1 MNSVGV
7 LIKKTMKPLSEYPR
21 PQFKRDSYICLNGTW
36 EYAIRKEETIPESFD
51 GEILVPYSPEVEK
64 SGVNKEVMPDDYLFY
79 RLNYKIPKEFIKD
92 KVILHFGA
100 VDQIAEVFINGQF
113 AIKHIGGFLPFSVDI
128 KPFLKDNKVEI
139 ILRVVDTTNASYH
152 SSGKQ
157 SLNPGGIWYKPQS
170 GIYMPVWMESV
181 SNGYIE
187 SLKITPDIDKKLV
200 KISFKSA
207 NKSAKLHLNGKIYDV
222 EADKENVIEIDD
234 MKLWSP
240 ENPYLYNFKI
250 TNDVDEVE
258 SYFAMRKVSLVK
270 NDKNQL
276 VIALNNK
283 PYFMKGVLD
292 QGYYQ
297 DGLLT
302 PNSDED
308 YINDIKLIKSLGFNV
323 SRKHIKIESLRWYYH
338 CDRLGLL
345 VWQDFVNG
353 CTKYDFWLNQVPL
366 FVRYKISDH
375 RYNKFFRENEEGR
388 KEAYQEFLDT
398 IDLLYNSPSIVL
410 WTIFNE
416 AWGQFDA
423 KEIYEKLKQ
432 VDPTRLY
439 DHASGWHD
447 QGSSDVKSMHIY
459 KWKVKVPSKR
469 KIKNRAFVCSECG
482 AYILDKRLKEAKKK
496 EGFIYLLFNNKEDF
510 QKEYE
515 RFIKEEIIPAKK
527 NGMSAFIY
535 TQASDVE
542 EEMNGFV
549 SYDRKEIKVDID
561 VIKKANDSID

>member
-1 MNSVGV
+1 MQE
-7 LIKKTMKPLSEYPR
+7 KTIPLSEYPR
-21 PQFKRDSYICLNGTW
+21 PQFKRDSYICLNGYW
-36 EYAIRKEETIPESFD
+36 EYAIRKEEKIPSKFD
-51 GEILVPYSPEVEK
+51 GQILVPFSPEVEK
-64 SGVNKEVMPDDYLFY
+64 SGVNKTVLPDDYLFY
-79 RLNYKIPKEFIKD
+79 RLNVELPKEFIKD

-100 VDQIAEVFINGQF
+100 VDQIAEVFINDQF
-113 AIKHIGGFLPFSVDI
+113 VMKHIGGFLPFEMDI
-128 KPFLKDNKVEI
+128 KPYLDDNKATI
-139 ILRVVDTTNASYH
+139 IVRVQDTTNASYH

-157 SLNPGGIWYKPQS
+157 ALKPEGIWYKPQS
-170 GIYMPVWMESV
+170 GIYMPVWLESV
-181 SNGYIE
+181 NTGYIE
-187 SLKITPDIDKKLV
+187 SIKITPDIDEKVV
-200 KISFKSA
+200 KISFKSS
-207 NKSAKLHLNGKIYDV
+207 NKSAKLNLKNQIY
-222 EADKENVIEIDD
+222 EIETDKENIIPIKNME
-234 MKLWSP
+234 LWSP
-240 ENPYLYNFKI
+240 ENPYLYEFTISNE
-250 TNDVDEVE
+250 VDEVS
-258 SYFAMRKVSLVK
+258 SYFAMRKVSLMQNEK
-270 NDKNQL
+270 GMK

-308 YINDIKLIKSLGFNV
+308 YINDINLIKSLGFNV
-323 SRKHIKIESLRWYYH
+323 SRKHIKIESMRWYYH

-366 FVRYKISDH
+366 FVRYKINDH
-375 RYNKFFRENEEGR
+375 RYKKFFRENEEGR
-388 KEAYQEFLDT
+388 REALNEFKET
-398 IDLLYNSPSIVL
+398 IDLLYNCPCIVY

-423 KEIYEKLKQ
+423 KEIYQELKLI
-432 VDPTRLY
+432 DPTRIY

-459 KWKVKVPSKR
+459 KWKVKVPNKF
-469 KIKNRAFVCSECG
+469 KLKGRAYVCSECG

-510 QKEYE
+510 QKEYI
-515 RFIKEEIIPAKK
+515 RFINEEIIPAKK
-527 NGMSAFIY
+527 RGMSGFIY
-535 TQASDVE
+535 TQLSDVE

-549 SYDRKEIKVDID
+549 TYDRKEIKVDIP
-561 VIKKANDSID
+561 VIKEINESF

>member
-1 MNSVGV
+1 
-7 LIKKTMKPLSEYPR
+7 MKPLSEYPR

-64 SGVNKEVMPDDYLFY
+64 SGVNKVVMPDDYLFY
-79 RLNYKIPKEFIKD
+79 RLRYEIPKEFIKD
-92 KVILHFGA
+92 KIILHFGA

-128 KPFLKDNKVEI
+128 KPFLKDNNVEI

-181 SNGYIE
+181 SNDYIE
-187 SLKITPDIDKKLV
+187 SLKITLDIDKKLV

-222 EADKENVIEIDD
+222 EADKENVIEIND
-234 MKLWSP
+234 MRLWSP
-240 ENPYLYNFKI
+240 EDPYLYNFKI
-250 TNDVDEVE
+250 INDVDEVE
-258 SYFAMRKVSLVK
+258 SYFAMRKVSLIK

-276 VIALNNK
+276 VIALNNQ

-375 RYNKFFRENEEGR
+375 RYKKFFRENEEGR

-416 AWGQFDA
+416 AWGQFNA

>member
-1 MNSVGV
+1 MNNQ
-7 LIKKTMKPLSEYPR
+7 PLSEYPR
-21 PQFKRDSYICLNGTW
+21 PQFKRDSYICLNGYW
-36 EYAIRKEETIPESFD
+36 EYAIRTIESIPDVFD
-51 GEILVPYSPEVEK
+51 GQILVPYSPETEK
-64 SGVNKEVMPDDYLFY
+64 SGVNKIITPKDYLFY
-79 RLNYKIPKEFIKD
+79 RLRYEIPQDFIKD

-100 VDQIAEVFINGQF
+100 VDQISELFINGKF
-113 AIKHIGGFLPFSVDI
+113 VMKHVGGFLPFSCDI
-128 KPFLKDNKVEI
+128 KPYLEDNKLEI
-139 ILRVVDTTNASYH
+139 ILRIQDTTNSSYH

-181 SNGYIE
+181 KLGYIE
-187 SLKITPDIDKKLV
+187 KIKITPDIDKNIVKLQF
-200 KISFKSA
+200 ISNEKT
-207 NKSAKLHLNGKIYDV
+207 AKVELNGEIYDV
-222 EADKENVIEIDD
+222 KANEENIINIMWV
-234 MKLWSP
+234 KLWTP

-250 TNDVDEVE
+250 YNCVDKVE
-258 SYFAMRKVSLVK
+258 SYFAMRKVSLIK
-270 NDKNQL
+270 NKKGQF
-276 VIALNNK
+276 VIALNNEE
-283 PYFMKGVLD
+283 YFMKGVLD

-302 PNSDED
+302 PNTDED
-308 YINDIKLIKSLGFNV
+308 YINDINLIKSLGFNV

-366 FVRYKISDH
+366 FVRYKISDKK
-375 RYNKFFRENEEGR
+375 YKKFFRENEEGR
-388 KEAYQEFLDT
+388 KETYQEFLDT
-398 IDLLYNSPSIVL
+398 IDLLYNSPCIVL

-423 KEIYEKLKQ
+423 KEIYEKLKE
-432 VDPTRLY
+432 VDNTRLY

-469 KIKNRAFVCSECG
+469 KIKNRAYVCSECG

-510 QKEYE
+510 QKEYV
-515 RFIKEEIIPAKK
+515 RFITQEIIPAKRA
-527 NGMSAFIY
+527 GMSAFIY
-535 TQASDVE
+535 TQLSDVE

-549 SYDRKEIKVDID
+549 SYDRKEIKVD
-561 VIKKANDSID
+561 VEKIKEINDRI

>member
-1 MNSVGV
+1 
-7 LIKKTMKPLSEYPR
+7 MKPLSEYPH
-21 PQFKRDSYICLNGTW
+21 PQFKRDSYICLNGIW

-64 SGVNKEVMPDDYLFY
+64 SGVNRVVMPDDYLFY
-79 RLNYKIPKEFIKD
+79 RLHYEIPKEFIKD
-92 KVILHFGA
+92 KVILHFSA
-100 VDQIAEVFINGQF
+100 VDQIAEVFINGKF

-128 KPFLKDNKVEI
+128 KPFLKDSNVEI

-170 GIYMPVWMESV
+170 GIYMPVWMESA

-234 MKLWSP
+234 MRLWSP
-240 ENPYLYNFKI
+240 DNPYLYYFKI

-258 SYFAMRKVSLVK
+258 SYFAMRKVSLIK

-276 VIALNNK
+276 VIALNNQ

-375 RYNKFFRENEEGR
+375 RYKKFFRENEEGR

-423 KEIYEKLKQ
+423 KEIYEKIKQ

>member
-1 MNSVGV
+1 
-7 LIKKTMKPLSEYPR
+7 MKQPLSEYPR
-21 PQFKRDSYICLNGTW
+21 PQFKRDSYICLNGYW
-36 EYAIRKEETIPESFD
+36 EYAIRKEENIPDSFD
-51 GEILVPYSPEVEK
+51 GQILVPYSPEVEK
-64 SGVNKEVMPDDYLFY
+64 SGVNKTVMPDDYLFY
-79 RLNYKIPKEFIKD
+79 RLKTTIPGDFIED

-128 KPFLKDNKVEI
+128 KPFLKDENLEI
-139 ILRVVDTTNASYH
+139 VLRVVDTTNTSYH

-157 SLNPGGIWYKPQS
+157 SLKPGGIWYKAQS

-181 SNGYIE
+181 KNGYIE
-187 SLKITPDIDKKLV
+187 SLKITPNIDENTITV
-200 KISFKSA
+200 RFKSEI
-207 NKSAKLHLNGKIYDV
+207 KEAKLQLNYKVYDV
-222 EADKENVIEIDD
+222 EADKDNVIEIEDP
-234 MKLWSP
+234 KLWSP
-240 ENPYLYNFKI
+240 ESPTLYEFTISNK
-250 TNDVDEVE
+250 VDEVS
-258 SYFAMRKVSLVK
+258 SYFAMRKISLVK
-270 NDKNQL
+270 NKEGKL
-276 VIALNNK
+276 VIALNNQE
-283 PYFMKGVLD
+283 YFMKGVLD

-308 YINDIKLIKSLGFNV
+308 YINDINLIKSLGFNV

-353 CTKYDFWLNQVPL
+353 CTKYNFWLNQVPL
-366 FVRYKISDH
+366 FVRYKISDKRH
-375 RYNKFFRENEEGR
+375 KAFFRENEEGR

-398 IDLLYNSPSIVL
+398 IDLLYNSPCIVL

-416 AWGQFDA
+416 AWGQFDS
-423 KEIYEKLKQ
+423 KEIYEKLK
-432 VDPTRLY
+432 VIDPTRLY

-447 QGSSDVKSMHIY
+447 QGSGDFKSMHIY

-469 KIKNRAFVCSECG
+469 KIGERAFICSECG

-527 NGMSAFIY
+527 DGMSAFIY
-535 TQASDVE
+535 TQISDVE
-542 EEMNGFV
+542 EEMNGFI

-561 VIKKANDSID
+561 KIKEINETI

>member
-1 MNSVGV
+1 MSQQ
-7 LIKKTMKPLSEYPR
+7 PLSEYPR
-21 PQFKRDSYICLNGTW
+21 PQFKRDSYICLNGLW
-36 EYAIRKEETIPESFD
+36 EYAIRGIESIPDVYD
-51 GEILVPYSPEVEK
+51 GQILVPYSPEVEK
-64 SGVNKEVMPDDYLFY
+64 SGVNKVVNPEDYLFY
-79 RLNYKIPKEFIKD
+79 RLKYEIPKDFIKD

-100 VDQIAEVFINGQF
+100 VDQIAEVFINGKF
-113 AIKHIGGFLPFSVDI
+113 AMKHVGGFLPFSLDI
-128 KPFLKDNKVEI
+128 KPFLTNNNVEI
-139 ILRVVDTTNASYH
+139 ILRVVDTTNSSYH

-157 SLNPGGIWYKPQS
+157 ALVPGGIWYKQQS

-181 SNGYIE
+181 KEGFIE
-187 SLKITPDIDKKLV
+187 KLKITPDIDNSLV
-200 KISFKSA
+200 NIQFTSSIKTAKI
-207 NKSAKLHLNGKIYDV
+207 LLNNQEIAV
-222 EADKENVIEIDD
+222 EADKDNIIKIDNPI
-234 MKLWSP
+234 LWSP
-240 ENPYLYNFKI
+240 ENPHLYEFVISNE
-250 TNDVDEVE
+250 VDKVE
-258 SYFAMRKVSLVK
+258 SYFAMRKVSLIK
-270 NDKNQL
+270 NEKGKL

-283 PYFMKGVLD
+283 EYFMKGVLD

-308 YINDIKLIKSLGFNV
+308 YINDIMLVKNLGFNV

-366 FVRYKISDH
+366 FVRYKINDH
-375 RYNKFFRENEEGR
+375 KYKQFFRENEEGR

-398 IDLLYNSPSIVL
+398 IDLLYNSPCIVL

-423 KEIYEKLKQ
+423 KEIYEKLKAI
-432 VDPTRLY
+432 DPTRLY

-515 RFIKEEIIPAKK
+515 RFIKEEIVPAKN

-535 TQASDVE
+535 TQLSDVE

-549 SYDRKEIKVDID
+549 SYDRKEIKVDILK
-561 VIKKANDSID
+561 IKELNDLI

>member
-1 MNSVGV
+1 MN
-7 LIKKTMKPLSEYPR
+7 KPLSEYPR
-21 PQFKRDSYICLNGTW
+21 PQLKRDSYICLNGYW
-36 EYAIRKEETIPESFD
+36 EYAIRTIESIPDVFD
-51 GEILVPYSPEVEK
+51 GQILVPYSPEVEK
-64 SGVNKEVMPDDYLFY
+64 SGVNKFVGPSDYLFY
-79 RLNYKIPKEFIKD
+79 RLNYEIPQDFIKD

-100 VDQIAEVFINGQF
+100 IDQIAELFINGKF
-113 AIKHIGGFLPFSVDI
+113 VIKHVGGFLPFSCDI
-128 KPFLKDNKVEI
+128 KPYLEGNKMEI
-139 ILRVVDTTNASYH
+139 ILRVQDTTNSSYH

-157 SLNPGGIWYKPQS
+157 ALNPGGIWYKPQS

-181 SNGYIE
+181 KEGFIE
-187 SLKITPDIDKKLV
+187 KIKITPDIDKKVVNLRF
-200 KISFKSA
+200 ISSEKT
-207 NKSAKLHLNGKIYDV
+207 AKLELNGQILEVKANFDNIVEIPDV
-222 EADKENVIEIDD
+222 
-234 MKLWSP
+234 KLWSP
-240 ENPYLYNFKI
+240 ENPYLYEFKLS
-250 TNDVDEVE
+250 NEVDEIS
-258 SYFAMRKVSLVK
+258 SYFAMRKISLIANENGMK
-270 NDKNQL
+270 I
-276 VIALNNK
+276 IALNNE

-308 YINDIKLIKSLGFNV
+308 YINDINLIKSLGFNV

-366 FVRYKISDH
+366 FVRYKISDKK
-375 RYNKFFRENEEGR
+375 YKKFFREDEEGR

-398 IDLLYNSPSIVL
+398 IDLLYNSPCIVL

-423 KEIYEKLKQ
+423 KEIYEKLKI

-459 KWKVKVPSKR
+459 KWKVKVPSKH

-510 QKEYE
+510 QNEYV
-515 RFIKEEIIPAKK
+515 RFITKEIAPAKRA
-527 NGMSAFIY
+527 GMSAFIY
-535 TQASDVE
+535 TQLSDVE

-549 SYDRKEIKVDID
+549 SYDRKEIKVDIST
-561 VIKKANDSID
+561 IAEINNKI

>member
-1 MNSVGV
+1 MSQNK
-7 LIKKTMKPLSEYPR
+7 IPLSEYPR
-21 PQFKRDSYICLNGTW
+21 PQFKRDSYICLNGYW
-36 EYAIRKEETIPESFD
+36 EYAIRKEEEIPSKFD
-51 GEILVPYSPEVEK
+51 GEILVPFSPEVSK
-64 SGVNKEVMPDDYLFY
+64 SGVNKTVLPDDYLFY
-79 RLNYKIPKEFIKD
+79 RLNYQIPQDFIKD

-100 VDQIAEVFINGQF
+100 VDQIAELFINGEYV
-113 AIKHIGGFLPFSVDI
+113 IKHVGGFLPFNVDI
-128 KPFLKDNKVEI
+128 KPYLKNNELKIV
-139 ILRVVDTTNASYH
+139 LRVQDTTNTSFH

-157 SLNPGGIWYKPQS
+157 SLTPGGIWYKPQS

-181 SNGYIE
+181 NNGYIE
-187 SLKITPDIDKKLV
+187 NLKITPDIDQKKV
-200 KISFKSA
+200 IIRFKSE
-207 NKSAKLHLNGKIYDV
+207 NKAAKLELNNKIYDI
-222 EADKENVIEIDD
+222 EADKDNEIKIDNP
-234 MKLWSP
+234 KLWSP
-240 ENPYLYNFKI
+240 ESPYLYEFKI
-250 TNDVDEVE
+250 TNEVDEIS
-258 SYFAMRKVSLVK
+258 SYFAMRKVSLIK
-270 NDKNQL
+270 NKDNKL
-276 VIALNNK
+276 VIALNNQV
-283 PYFMKGVLD
+283 YFMKGVLD

-297 DGLLT
+297 DGFLT
-302 PNSDED
+302 PNSDEG
-308 YINDIKLIKSLGFNV
+308 YINDINLIKSLGFNV

-353 CTKYDFWLNQVPL
+353 CTKYNFWLNQVPL

-375 RYNKFFRENEEGR
+375 RYKKFFRENEEGR

-398 IDLLYNSPSIVL
+398 IDLLYNSPSVVL

-423 KEIYEKLKQ
+423 KEIYEKLKK

-447 QGSSDVKSMHIY
+447 QGSGDFKSMHIY
-459 KWKVKVPSKR
+459 KWKVKVPAQR
-469 KIKNRAFVCSECG
+469 KFKERAFICSECG

-515 RFIKEEIIPAKK
+515 RFIKEEIIPAKE

-535 TQASDVE
+535 TQISDVE

-549 SYDRKEIKVDID
+549 TYDRKEIKVDVDKIRQ
-561 VIKKANDSID
+561 INDSIK

>member
-1 MNSVGV
+1 
-7 LIKKTMKPLSEYPR
+7 MKQPLSEYPR
-21 PQFKRDSYICLNGTW
+21 PQFKRDSYICLNGYW
-36 EYAIRKEETIPESFD
+36 EYAIRKEENIPESFD
-51 GEILVPYSPEVEK
+51 GQILVPYSPEVEK
-64 SGVNKEVMPDDYLFY
+64 SGVNKTVTPDDYLFY
-79 RLNYKIPKEFIKD
+79 RLKTTIPHSFIKD

-100 VDQIAEVFINGQF
+100 VDQIAEVFINGEF

-128 KPFLKDNKVEI
+128 KPFLKDENLEI
-139 ILRVVDTTNASYH
+139 VLRVKDTTNTSYH

-157 SLNPGGIWYKPQS
+157 SLKPGGIWYKAQS

-181 SNGYIE
+181 KDGFIE
-187 SLKITPDIDKKLV
+187 SLRITPNVDENTVVLQ
-200 KISFKSA
+200 FKSTI
-207 NKSAKLHLNGKIYDV
+207 KSAKVALNNKIYDV
-222 EADKENVIEIDD
+222 ETDKDNVIEISNP
-234 MKLWSP
+234 KLWSP
-240 ENPYLYNFKI
+240 ESPYLYEFKI
-250 TNDVDEVE
+250 FNDVDEVS
-258 SYFAMRKVSLVK
+258 SYFAMRKISLIENK
-270 NDKNQL
+270 EGKL

-283 PYFMKGVLD
+283 EYFMKGVLD

-308 YINDIKLIKSLGFNV
+308 YINDINLIKALGFNV

-353 CTKYDFWLNQVPL
+353 CTKYNFWLNQVPL
-366 FVRYKISDH
+366 FVRYKISDKKH
-375 RYNKFFRENEEGR
+375 KAFFRENEDGR
-388 KEAYQEFLDT
+388 KEAYQEFLAT
-398 IDLLYNSPSIVL
+398 IDLLYNSPCIVL

-416 AWGQFDA
+416 AWGQFDS
-423 KEIYEKLKQ
+423 KDIYEKLKAI
-432 VDPTRLY
+432 DPTRLY

-447 QGSSDVKSMHIY
+447 QGSGDFKSMHIY

-469 KIKNRAFVCSECG
+469 KIGNRAFICSECG

-496 EGFIYLLFNNKEDF
+496 DGFIYLLFNNKDDF

-515 RFIKEEIIPAKK
+515 RFIKEEIIPAKN

-535 TQASDVE
+535 TQISDVE
-542 EEMNGFV
+542 EEMNGFI

-561 VIKKANDSID
+561 KIKEINDAI

>member
-1 MNSVGV
+1 
-7 LIKKTMKPLSEYPR
+7 MKQNKIPLSEYPR
-21 PQFKRDSYICLNGTW
+21 PQFKRDSYICLNGYW
-36 EYAIRKEETIPESFD
+36 EYAIRKGEEIPQEFD
-51 GEILVPYSPEVEK
+51 GQILVPFSPEVSK
-64 SGVNKEVMPDDYLFY
+64 SGVNKTVLPDDYLFY
-79 RLNYKIPKEFIKD
+79 RLSVELPAGFVKD

-100 VDQIAEVFINGQF
+100 VDQIAEVFVNDTF
-113 AIKHIGGFLPFSVDI
+113 VMKHIGGFLPFEMDI
-128 KPFLKDNKVEI
+128 KPYLKDNKATI

-157 SLNPGGIWYKPQS
+157 HLKPEGIWYKPQS
-170 GIYMPVWMESV
+170 GIYMPVWLESV
-181 SNGYIE
+181 NTGYIE
-187 SLKITPDIDKKLV
+187 SMKITPDIDQKV
-200 KISFKSA
+200 VHISFKSI
-207 NKSAKLHLNGKIYDV
+207 NKHAHIHLNKKIYDV
-222 EADKENVIEIDD
+222 EADKDNIIPIDD

-240 ENPYLYNFKI
+240 ENPYLYEFKI
-250 TNDVDEVE
+250 SNDTDEVS
-258 SYFAMRKVSLVK
+258 SYFAMRKISLIK
-270 NDKNQL
+270 NEKGMKI
-276 VIALNNK
+276 IALNNE

-308 YINDIKLIKSLGFNV
+308 YINDINLIKSLGFNV
-323 SRKHIKIESLRWYYH
+323 SRKHIKIESMRWYYH

-366 FVRYKISDH
+366 FVRYKINDH
-375 RYNKFFRENEEGR
+375 RYKTFFRENEEGR

-398 IDLLYNSPSIVL
+398 IDLLYNCPCIVY

-423 KEIYEKLKQ
+423 KEMYEKLKPI
-432 VDPTRLY
+432 DPTRIF

-459 KWKVKVPSKR
+459 KWKVKVPAKH
-469 KIKNRAFVCSECG
+469 KLKGRAFVCSECG

-510 QKEYE
+510 QREYA
-515 RFIKEEIIPAKK
+515 RFINEEIIPAKK
-527 NGMSAFIY
+527 HGMSGFIY
-535 TQASDVE
+535 TQISDVE
-542 EEMNGFV
+542 EEMNGFIT
-549 SYDRKEIKVDID
+549 YDRKEVKVDIP
-561 VIKKANDSID
+561 VIKEINDKL

>member
-1 MNSVGV
+1 
-7 LIKKTMKPLSEYPR
+7 MKQPLSEYPR
-21 PQFKRDSYICLNGTW
+21 PQFVRDSYICLNGYW
-36 EYAIRKEETIPESFD
+36 EYAIRKEESIPESFD
-51 GEILVPYSPEVEK
+51 GQILVPYSPEVEE
-64 SGVNKEVMPDDYLFY
+64 SGVNKQVMPDDYLFY
-79 RLNYKIPKEFIKD
+79 RLKTTIPSDFIKD

-113 AIKHIGGFLPFSVDI
+113 AIKHIGGFLPFSLDI
-128 KPFLKDNKVEI
+128 KPFLKDENLEI
-139 ILRVVDTTNASYH
+139 VLRVVDTTNTSYH

-157 SLNPGGIWYKPQS
+157 SLKPEGIWYKAQS

-181 SNGYIE
+181 KNGYIE
-187 SLKITPDIDKKLV
+187 SLKITPNIDENTITV
-200 KISFKSA
+200 RFKSEI
-207 NKSAKLHLNGKIYDV
+207 KEAKLKLNYKVYDV
-222 EADKENVIEIDD
+222 EADKDNVIEIENP
-234 MKLWSP
+234 KLWSP
-240 ENPYLYNFKI
+240 ESPTLYEFTLSNK
-250 TNDVDEVE
+250 VDEVS
-258 SYFAMRKVSLVK
+258 SYFAMRKISLVK
-270 NDKNQL
+270 NKEGKL
-276 VIALNNK
+276 VIALNNQE
-283 PYFMKGVLD
+283 YFIKGVLD

-308 YINDIKLIKSLGFNV
+308 YINDINLIKSLGFNV

-353 CTKYDFWLNQVPL
+353 CTKYNFWLNQVPL
-366 FVRYKISDH
+366 FVRYKISDKKH
-375 RYNKFFRENEEGR
+375 KAFFRENEEGR

-398 IDLLYNSPSIVL
+398 IDLLYNSPCIVL

-423 KEIYEKLKQ
+423 KEIYEKLKLI
-432 VDPTRLY
+432 DSTRLY

-447 QGSSDVKSMHIY
+447 QGSGDFKSMHIY

-469 KIKNRAFVCSECG
+469 KIGERAFICSECG
-482 AYILDKRLKEAKKK
+482 AYILDRRLKEAKKK

-515 RFIKEEIIPAKK
+515 RFIKEEIIPAKN

-535 TQASDVE
+535 TQISDVE
-542 EEMNGFV
+542 EEMNGFI

-561 VIKKANDSID
+561 KIKAINDLI

>member
-1 MNSVGV
+1 
-7 LIKKTMKPLSEYPR
+7 MKPLSEYPR
-21 PQFKRDSYICLNGTW
+21 PQFKRDSYICLNGIW
-36 EYAIRKEETIPESFD
+36 EYAIRKEETIPDSFD

-64 SGVNKEVMPDDYLFY
+64 SGVNKVVMPDDYLFY
-79 RLNYKIPKEFIKD
+79 RLNYVIPKEFIKD

-100 VDQIAEVFINGQF
+100 VDQIAEVFINGKF
-113 AIKHIGGFLPFSVDI
+113 AIKHIGGFLPFNVDI
-128 KPFLKDNKVEI
+128 KPFLKDNNVEI

-222 EADKENVIEIDD
+222 EVDKENVIEIDD
-234 MKLWSP
+234 MRLWSP

-250 TNDVDEVE
+250 VNDVDEVE

-276 VIALNNK
+276 VIALNNR

-297 DGLLT
+297 DSLLT

-375 RYNKFFRENEEGR
+375 RYKKFFRENEEGR

-398 IDLLYNSPSIVL
+398 IDLLYNSPCIVL

-416 AWGQFDA
+416 AWGQFDT
-423 KEIYEKLKQ
+423 KEIYKKLKQ

>member
-1 MNSVGV
+1 MNNQ
-7 LIKKTMKPLSEYPR
+7 PLSEYPR
-21 PQFKRDSYICLNGTW
+21 PQFKRDSYICLNGYW
-36 EYAIRKEETIPESFD
+36 EYAIRTIESIPDVFD
-51 GEILVPYSPEVEK
+51 GQILVPYSPETEK
-64 SGVNKEVMPDDYLFY
+64 SGVNKTVTPKDYLFY
-79 RLNYKIPKEFIKD
+79 RLRYEIPQDFIKD

-100 VDQIAEVFINGQF
+100 VDQIAELFINGKF
-113 AIKHIGGFLPFSVDI
+113 VMKHVGGFLPFSCDI
-128 KPFLKDNKVEI
+128 KPFLEDNKLEI
-139 ILRVVDTTNASYH
+139 ILRIHDTTNSSYH

-181 SNGYIE
+181 KLGYIE
-187 SLKITPDIDKKLV
+187 KIKITPDIDKNIVKLQF
-200 KISFKSA
+200 ISDEKT
-207 NKSAKLHLNGKIYDV
+207 AKVELNGEIYDV
-222 EADKENVIEIDD
+222 KANEENIINIMWV
-234 MKLWSP
+234 KLWTP

-250 TNDVDEVE
+250 YNSVDKVE
-258 SYFAMRKVSLVK
+258 SYFAMRKVSLIK
-270 NDKNQL
+270 NKKGQF
-276 VIALNNK
+276 VIALNNEE
-283 PYFMKGVLD
+283 YFMKGVLD

-308 YINDIKLIKSLGFNV
+308 YINDINLIKSLGFNV

-366 FVRYKISDH
+366 FVRYKISDKK
-375 RYNKFFRENEEGR
+375 YKKFFRENEEGR
-388 KEAYQEFLDT
+388 KETYQEFLDT
-398 IDLLYNSPSIVL
+398 IDLLYNSPCIVL

-423 KEIYEKLKQ
+423 KEIYEKLKE
-432 VDPTRLY
+432 VDNTRLY

-469 KIKNRAFVCSECG
+469 KIKNRAYVCSECG
-482 AYILDKRLKEAKKK
+482 AYILDKRLKKAKKK

-510 QKEYE
+510 QKEYV
-515 RFIKEEIIPAKK
+515 RFITQEIIPAKRA
-527 NGMSAFIY
+527 GMSAFIY
-535 TQASDVE
+535 TQLSDVE

-549 SYDRKEIKVDID
+549 TYDRKEIKVDVD
-561 VIKKANDSID
+561 KIKEINDKI

>member
-1 MNSVGV
+1 MQS
-7 LIKKTMKPLSEYPR
+7 KPLSEYPR
-21 PQFKRDSYICLNGTW
+21 PQLKRDSYICLNGLW
-36 EYAIRKEETIPESFD
+36 EYAIQKEETIPDSFD
-51 GEILVPYSPEVEK
+51 GQILVPYSPEVEK
-64 SGVNKEVMPDDYLFY
+64 SGVNKTVMPDDYLFY
-79 RLNYKIPKEFIKD
+79 RLNYQIPQDFIKD

-100 VDQIAEVFINGQF
+100 VDQIAELFINGQYV
-113 AIKHIGGFLPFSVDI
+113 IKHVGGFLPFNVDI
-128 KPFLKDNKVEI
+128 KPYLKNNELKIV
-139 ILRVVDTTNASYH
+139 LRVQDTTNTSFH

-157 SLNPGGIWYKPQS
+157 SLTPGGIWYKPQS

-181 SNGYIE
+181 NNGYIE
-187 SLKITPDIDKKLV
+187 NLKITPDIDQKKV
-200 KISFKSA
+200 IIRFKSE
-207 NKSAKLHLNGKIYDV
+207 NKTAKLELNNKIYDI
-222 EADKENVIEIDD
+222 EADKDNEIKIDNP
-234 MKLWSP
+234 KLWSP
-240 ENPYLYNFKI
+240 ESPYLYEFKI
-250 TNDVDEVE
+250 TNEVDEIS
-258 SYFAMRKVSLVK
+258 SYFAMRKVSLIK
-270 NDKNQL
+270 NKDNKL
-276 VIALNNK
+276 VIALNNQE
-283 PYFMKGVLD
+283 YFMKGVLD

-297 DGLLT
+297 DGFLT

-308 YINDIKLIKSLGFNV
+308 YINDINLIKSLGFNV

-353 CTKYDFWLNQVPL
+353 CTKYNFWLNQVPL

-375 RYNKFFRENEEGR
+375 RYKKFFRENEEGR

-398 IDLLYNSPSIVL
+398 IDLLYNSPSVVL

-423 KEIYEKLKQ
+423 KEIYEKLKK
-432 VDPTRLY
+432 VDSTRLY

-447 QGSSDVKSMHIY
+447 QGSGDFKSMHIY
-459 KWKVKVPSKR
+459 KWKVKVPAQR
-469 KIKNRAFVCSECG
+469 KFKERAFICSECG

-515 RFIKEEIIPAKK
+515 RFIKEEIIPAKE

-535 TQASDVE
+535 TQISDVE

-549 SYDRKEIKVDID
+549 TYDRKEIKVDVDKIRQIND
-561 VIKKANDSID
+561 LIK

>member
-1 MNSVGV
+1 
-7 LIKKTMKPLSEYPR
+7 MKQNKIPLSEYPR
-21 PQFKRDSYICLNGTW
+21 PQFKRDSYICLNGYW
-36 EYAIRKEETIPESFD
+36 EYAIRKEEEIPQEFD
-51 GEILVPYSPEVEK
+51 GQILVPFSPEVSK
-64 SGVNKEVMPDDYLFY
+64 SGVNKTVLPDDYLFY
-79 RLNYKIPKEFIKD
+79 RLNVELPAEFVKD

-100 VDQIAEVFINGQF
+100 VDQIAEVFVNDTF
-113 AIKHIGGFLPFSVDI
+113 VMKHIGGFLPFEMDI
-128 KPFLKDNKVEI
+128 KPYLKDNKATI

-157 SLNPGGIWYKPQS
+157 HLKPEGIWYKPQS
-170 GIYMPVWMESV
+170 GIYMPVWLESV
-181 SNGYIE
+181 NTGYIE
-187 SLKITPDIDKKLV
+187 SMKITPDIDQKV
-200 KISFKSA
+200 VHISFKSL
-207 NKSAKLHLNGKIYDV
+207 NKHALIHLNKKIYDV
-222 EADKENVIEIDD
+222 EADKDNIISIDD

-240 ENPYLYNFKI
+240 ENPYLYEFKI
-250 TNDVDEVE
+250 SNDTDEVS
-258 SYFAMRKVSLVK
+258 SYFAMRKISLIK
-270 NDKNQL
+270 NEKGMK
-276 VIALNNK
+276 VIALNNE

-308 YINDIKLIKSLGFNV
+308 YINDINLIKSLGFNV
-323 SRKHIKIESLRWYYH
+323 SRKHIKIESMRWYYH

-366 FVRYKISDH
+366 FVRYKINDH
-375 RYNKFFRENEEGR
+375 RYKKFFRENEEGR
-388 KEAYQEFLDT
+388 KEAYQEFLDS
-398 IDLLYNSPSIVL
+398 IDLLYNCPCIVY

-423 KEIYEKLKQ
+423 KEMYEKLKPI
-432 VDPTRLY
+432 DPTRIF

-459 KWKVKVPSKR
+459 KWKVKVPV
-469 KIKNRAFVCSECG
+469 KNKLKGRAFVCSECG

-510 QKEYE
+510 QREYA
-515 RFIKEEIIPAKK
+515 RFINEEIIPAKK
-527 NGMSAFIY
+527 HGMSGFIY
-535 TQASDVE
+535 TQISDVE
-542 EEMNGFV
+542 EEMNGFIT
-549 SYDRKEIKVDID
+549 YDRKEVKVDIP
-561 VIKKANDSID
+561 VIKEINDKL

>member
-1 MNSVGV
+1 MNQ
-7 LIKKTMKPLSEYPR
+7 IPLSEYPR
-21 PQFKRDSYICLNGTW
+21 PQLKRDSYICLNGLW
-36 EYAIRKEETIPESFD
+36 EYAIRKEETIPDTFD
-51 GEILVPYSPEVEK
+51 GQILVPYSPEVEK
-64 SGVNKEVMPDDYLFY
+64 SGVNKVVMPDDYLFY
-79 RLNYKIPKEFIKD
+79 KLNYEFPKGFIKD

-100 VDQIAEVFINGQF
+100 VDQIAEVFVNGNF
-113 AIKHIGGFLPFSVDI
+113 VVKHVGGFLPFSVDI
-128 KPFLKDNKVEI
+128 KPFIKDDKMELV
-139 ILRVVDTTNASYH
+139 LRVVDTTNSSIH

-181 SNGYIE
+181 SDGFIE
-187 SLKITPDIDKKLV
+187 KIKITPDIDKKQV
-200 KISFKSA
+200 KISFKSTK
-207 NKSAKLHLNGKIYDV
+207 KSAKLQLNDKTYEIF
-222 EADKENVIEIDD
+222 ADEENIINIDNLE
-234 MKLWSP
+234 LWSP
-240 ENPYLYNFKI
+240 ENPYLYEFKI
-250 TNDVDEVE
+250 VNEVDEVS
-258 SYFAMRKVSLVK
+258 SYFAMRKISLIK
-270 NDKNQL
+270 DENNRL
-276 VIALNNK
+276 LIALNNK

-375 RYNKFFRENEEGR
+375 RYKKFFREDEEGR

-398 IDLLYNSPSIVL
+398 IDLFYNSPCIVL

-432 VDPTRLY
+432 VDGTRLY

-459 KWKVKVPSKR
+459 KWKVKVPAKR

-510 QKEYE
+510 QKEYQ
-515 RFIKEEIIPAKK
+515 RFIEEEIIPAKK

-535 TQASDVE
+535 TQISDVE

-561 VIKKANDSID
+561 VIKKANDSINED

>member
-1 MNSVGV
+1 MNENK
-7 LIKKTMKPLSEYPR
+7 IPLSEYPR
-21 PQFKRDSYICLNGTW
+21 PQFKRDSYICLNGYW
-36 EYAIRKEETIPESFD
+36 EYAIRKEDKIPSKFD
-51 GEILVPYSPEVEK
+51 GQILVPFSPEVEK
-64 SGVNKEVMPDDYLFY
+64 SGVNKTVLPDAYLFY
-79 RLNYKIPKEFIKD
+79 RLNAELPKEFIKD

-100 VDQIAEVFINGQF
+100 IDQIAEVFINDQF
-113 AIKHIGGFLPFSVDI
+113 VMKHIGGFLPFEMDI
-128 KPFLKDNKVEI
+128 KPFLEDNTATI
-139 ILRVVDTTNASYH
+139 IVRVQDTTNSSYH

-157 SLNPGGIWYKPQS
+157 ALKPEGIWYKPQS
-170 GIYMPVWMESV
+170 GIYMPVWLESV
-181 SNGYIE
+181 KTGYIE
-187 SLKITPDIDKKLV
+187 SIKITPDIDEKVV
-200 KISFKSA
+200 KISFKSS
-207 NKSAKLHLNGKIYDV
+207 NKSAKLNSNNQIY
-222 EADKENVIEIDD
+222 EIETDKENIIPIKD

-240 ENPYLYNFKI
+240 ENPYLYEFTISNE
-250 TNDVDEVE
+250 VDEVS
-258 SYFAMRKVSLVK
+258 SYFAMRKVSLMK
-270 NDKNQL
+270 NEKGMK

-308 YINDIKLIKSLGFNV
+308 YINDINLIKSLGFNV
-323 SRKHIKIESLRWYYH
+323 SRKHIKIESMRWYYH

-366 FVRYKISDH
+366 FVRYKINDH
-375 RYNKFFRENEEGR
+375 KYKKFFRENEEGR
-388 KEAYQEFLDT
+388 REALNEFKET
-398 IDLLYNSPSIVL
+398 IDLLYNCPCIVY

-423 KEIYEKLKQ
+423 KEIYQELKLI
-432 VDPTRLY
+432 DPTRIY

-459 KWKVKVPSKR
+459 KWKVKVP
-469 KIKNRAFVCSECG
+469 NRFKLKGRAYVCSECG

-510 QKEYE
+510 QKEYI
-515 RFIKEEIIPAKK
+515 RFINEEIKSCK
-527 NGMSAFIY
+527 NKGMSGFIY
-535 TQASDVE
+535 TQLSDVE

-549 SYDRKEIKVDID
+549 TYDRKEIKVDIP
-561 VIKKANDSID
+561 VIKKINESF

>member
-1 MNSVGV
+1 
-7 LIKKTMKPLSEYPR
+7 MKQTPLSEYPR
-21 PQFKRDSYICLNGTW
+21 PQFKRDSYICLNGLW
-36 EYAIRKEETIPESFD
+36 EYAIRGIESIPDVYD
-51 GEILVPYSPEVEK
+51 GQILVPYSPEVEK
-64 SGVNKEVMPDDYLFY
+64 SGVNKVVNPNDYLFY
-79 RLNYKIPKEFIKD
+79 RLKYEIPKDFIRD

-100 VDQIAEVFINGQF
+100 VDQIAEVFVNGKF
-113 AIKHIGGFLPFSVDI
+113 AIKHVGGFLPFSLDI
-128 KPFLKDNKVEI
+128 KPFLTDNNVEI
-139 ILRVVDTTNASYH
+139 VLRVQDTTNSSYH

-157 SLNPGGIWYKPQS
+157 SLKPEGIWYKQQS

-181 SNGYIE
+181 KDGYIE
-187 SLKITPDIDKKLV
+187 KLKITPDIDNSTVNIQFTSSLKTAIVL
-200 KISFKSA
+200 
-207 NKSAKLHLNGKIYDV
+207 LNGQEITV
-222 EADKENVIEIDD
+222 ETDKDNVIKIDNPI
-234 MKLWSP
+234 LWSP
-240 ENPYLYNFKI
+240 ENPHLYEFVISNE
-250 TNDVDEVE
+250 VDKVE
-258 SYFAMRKVSLVK
+258 SYFAMRKVSLIK
-270 NDKNQL
+270 NEKGKL

-283 PYFMKGVLD
+283 EYFMKGVLD

-308 YINDIKLIKSLGFNV
+308 YINDIMLVKNLGFNV

-366 FVRYKISDH
+366 FVRYKINDH
-375 RYNKFFRENEEGR
+375 KYKKFFRENEEGR

-398 IDLLYNSPSIVL
+398 IDLLYNSPCIVL

-423 KEIYEKLKQ
+423 KEIYEKLKI

-515 RFIKEEIIPAKK
+515 RFIKEEIAPAKK

-535 TQASDVE
+535 TQLSDVE

-549 SYDRKEIKVDID
+549 SYDRKEIKVDIPK
-561 VIKKANDSID
+561 IKELNDLI

>member
-1 MNSVGV
+1 MSQ
-7 LIKKTMKPLSEYPR
+7 PLNEYPR
-21 PQFKRDSYICLNGTW
+21 PQLKRDSYLCLNGLW
-36 EYAIRKEETIPESFD
+36 EYAIRKEETIPDSFD
-51 GEILVPYSPEVEK
+51 GPILVPYSPEVEK
-64 SGVNKEVMPDDYLFY
+64 SGVNKVVYQDDYLFY
-79 RLNYKIPKEFIKD
+79 RLDFKLPKGFIKD
-92 KVILHFGA
+92 KTLLHFGA

-113 AIKHIGGFLPFSVDI
+113 AIKHIGGFLPFSIDI
-128 KPFLKDNKVEI
+128 KPFIKDNNVEI
-139 ILRVVDTTNASYH
+139 ILRVRDTTNSSYH

-157 SLNPGGIWYKPQS
+157 SLKPGGIWYQPQS
-170 GIYMPVWMESV
+170 GIYMPVWIESV
-181 SNGYIE
+181 SDGYIE
-187 SLKITPDIDKKLV
+187 KLKITPNIDEKTVSIWFNSSLKQ
-200 KISFKSA
+200 A
-207 NKSAKLHLNGKIYDV
+207 NLELEAKIYQV
-222 EADKENVIEIDD
+222 ESNKDNVIPIDEP
-234 MKLWSP
+234 KLWSP
-240 ENPYLYNFKI
+240 DNPYLYEFKI
-250 TNDVDEVE
+250 SNDVDVIS
-258 SYFAMRKVSLVK
+258 SYFAMRKISLVK
-270 NDKNQL
+270 NKKGQL

-283 PYFMKGVLD
+283 EYFMKGVLD

-308 YINDIKLIKSLGFNV
+308 YINDIMLVKNLGFNV

-375 RYNKFFRENEEGR
+375 RYKKFFRENEEGR

-398 IDLLYNSPSIVL
+398 IDLLYNSPCIVL

-432 VDPTRLY
+432 IDPTRLY

-459 KWKVKVPSKR
+459 KWKVKVPNKH

-510 QKEYE
+510 QKEYI
-515 RFIKEEIIPAKK
+515 RFINEEIKPAKA

-535 TQASDVE
+535 TQLSDVE

-549 SYDRKEIKVDID
+549 SHDRKEIKVDVD
-561 VIKKANDSID
+561 AIKKVNDSI

>member
-1 MNSVGV
+1 MN
-7 LIKKTMKPLSEYPR
+7 KQTNQPLSEYPR
-21 PQFKRDSYICLNGTW
+21 PQFVRDSYICLNGYW
-36 EYAIRKEETIPESFD
+36 EYAIRKEKDIPESFD

-64 SGVNKEVMPDDYLFY
+64 SGVNKKVMPDDYLFY
-79 RLNYKIPKEFIKD
+79 RLKYEIPNNFIKD

-113 AIKHIGGFLPFSVDI
+113 AIKHIGGFLPFSLDI
-128 KPFLKDNKVEI
+128 KPYLKDNNVEI
-139 ILRVVDTTNASYH
+139 ILRVRDTTNSSYH

-157 SLNPGGIWYKPQS
+157 SLKPEGIWYKQQS

-181 SNGYIE
+181 KEGYIE
-187 SLKITPDIDKKLV
+187 KIKITPDIDNNRLR
-200 KISFKSA
+200 ISFVSTIPEA
-207 NKSAKLHLNGKIYDV
+207 RMFLNDRIYVLKTNEVNIIDLDDV
-222 EADKENVIEIDD
+222 
-234 MKLWSP
+234 KLWSP
-240 ENPYLYNFKI
+240 EDPYLYQFKI
-250 TNDVDEVE
+250 YNDVDLVK
-258 SYFAMRKVSLVK
+258 SYFAMRKISLLRDEK
-270 NDKNQL
+270 KRFI
-276 VIALNNK
+276 IALNNK

-308 YINDIKLIKSLGFNV
+308 YINDINLIKSLGFNT

-353 CTKYDFWLNQVPL
+353 ATKYDFWLNQVPL
-366 FVRYKISDH
+366 FVRYKINDH
-375 RYNKFFRENEEGR
+375 RYKKFFRENEEGR
-388 KEAYQEFLDT
+388 KEAYQEFVDT
-398 IDLLYNSPSIVL
+398 IDLLYNSPCIVL

-423 KEIYEKLKQ
+423 KEIYNRLSEI
-432 VDPTRLY
+432 DMTRLF

-447 QGSSDVKSMHIY
+447 QGSGNVKSMHIY
-459 KWKVKVPSKR
+459 KWKVKVPSQR
-469 KIKNRAFVCSECG
+469 KIKKRAYVCSECG

-510 QKEYE
+510 QKEYI
-515 RFIKEEIIPAKK
+515 RFINEEIIPAKK

-535 TQASDVE
+535 TQLSDVE

-549 SYDRKEIKVDID
+549 TYDRKEIKVDVDI
-561 VIKKANDSID
+561 IKKINDSI

>member
-1 MNSVGV
+1 
-7 LIKKTMKPLSEYPR
+7 MKQPLNEYPR
-21 PQFKRDSYICLNGTW
+21 PQLKRDSYICLNGLW
-36 EYAIRKEETIPESFD
+36 EYAIRGIESIPEVYD
-51 GEILVPYSPEVEK
+51 GQILVPYSPEVEK
-64 SGVNKEVMPDDYLFY
+64 SGVNKIVNPSDYLFY
-79 RLNYKIPKEFIKD
+79 RLKYEIPEDFIKD

-100 VDQIAEVFINGQF
+100 VDQIAEVFINGKF
-113 AIKHIGGFLPFSVDI
+113 AIKHVGGFLPFSIDI
-128 KPFLKDNKVEI
+128 KPFLIDNNVEI
-139 ILRVVDTTNASYH
+139 VLRVQDTTNSSYH

-157 SLNPGGIWYKPQS
+157 SLKPEGIWYKQQS

-181 SNGYIE
+181 KEGYIE
-187 SLKITPDIDKKLV
+187 KLKITPDIDNNSV
-200 KISFKSA
+200 NIRFTSSI
-207 NKSAKLHLNGKIYDV
+207 KSAKLIFNNQEIHV
-222 EADKENVIEIDD
+222 EADKDNIIKIDNPI
-234 MKLWSP
+234 LWSP
-240 ENPYLYNFKI
+240 ENPHLYGFIISNE
-250 TNDVDEVE
+250 VDKVD
-258 SYFAMRKVSLVK
+258 SYFAMRKVSLIK
-270 NDKNQL
+270 NEKGKL

-283 PYFMKGVLD
+283 EYFMKGVLD

-308 YINDIKLIKSLGFNV
+308 YINDIMLVKNLGFNV

-338 CDRLGLL
+338 CDKLGLL

-366 FVRYKISDH
+366 FVRYKINDH
-375 RYNKFFRENEEGR
+375 KYKKFFRENEEGR
-388 KEAYQEFLDT
+388 KEAYQEFLET
-398 IDLLYNSPSIVL
+398 IDLLYNSPCIVL

-423 KEIYEKLKQ
+423 KEMYEKLK
-432 VDPTRLY
+432 VIDPTRLY

-510 QKEYE
+510 QKEYI
-515 RFIKEEIIPAKK
+515 RFINEEIIPAKK

-535 TQASDVE
+535 TQLSDVE
-542 EEMNGFV
+542 EEMNGFIT
-549 SYDRKEIKVDID
+549 YDRKEVKVDPDI
-561 VIKKANDSID
+561 IKQINDKI

>member
-1 MNSVGV
+1 
-7 LIKKTMKPLSEYPR
+7 MKQVPLSEYPR
-21 PQFKRDSYICLNGTW
+21 PQLKRDSYICLNGLW
-36 EYAIRKEETIPESFD
+36 EYAIRKEEGIPEVFD
-51 GEILVPYSPEVEK
+51 GAILVPYSPEVEK
-64 SGVNKEVMPDDYLFY
+64 SGVNKVVMPDDYLFY
-79 RLNYKIPKEFIKD
+79 RLNYEIPKDFIKD

-100 VDQIAEVFINGQF
+100 VDQIAEVFVNGQF

-128 KPFLKDNKVEI
+128 KPFIKDNKVEI
-139 ILRVVDTTNASYH
+139 ILRVQDTTNTSFH

-157 SLNPGGIWYKPQS
+157 SLKPGGIWYKPQS

-181 SNGYIE
+181 NNGYIE
-187 SLKITPDIDKKLV
+187 KLKITPDIDNKTV
-200 KISFKSA
+200 KICFKSEE
-207 NKSAKLHLNGKIYDV
+207 KIAKLELNNKIY
-222 EADKENVIEIDD
+222 EIETDKDNTIQIDD
-234 MKLWSP
+234 LRLWSP
-240 ENPYLYNFKI
+240 ENPYLYEFKI
-250 TNDVDEVE
+250 SNKVDMIS
-258 SYFAMRKVSLVK
+258 SYFAMRKISLIK
-270 NDKNQL
+270 NKNNIP
-276 VIALNNK
+276 VIALNNQE
-283 PYFMKGVLD
+283 YFMKGVLD

-308 YINDIKLIKSLGFNV
+308 YINDINLIKSLGFNV

-375 RYNKFFRENEEGR
+375 KYKKFFRESGESR
-388 KEAYQEFLDT
+388 QEAYQEFLDT

-423 KEIYEKLKQ
+423 KEIYEKLKEI
-432 VDPTRLY
+432 DKTRLF

-447 QGSSDVKSMHIY
+447 QGSGDFKSMHIY
-459 KWKVKVPSKR
+459 KWKVKVPNKR
-469 KIKNRAFVCSECG
+469 KLKGRAFICSECG

-515 RFIKEEIIPAKK
+515 RFIKEEIIPSKN

-535 TQASDVE
+535 TQISDVE
-542 EEMNGFV
+542 EEMNGFI
-549 SYDRKEIKVDID
+549 SYDRKEIKVDVD
-561 VIKKANDSID
+561 RIKAINETI

>member
-1 MNSVGV
+1 MSQ
-7 LIKKTMKPLSEYPR
+7 KPLSEYPR
-21 PQFKRDSYICLNGTW
+21 PQFKRDSYICLNGYW
-36 EYAIRKEETIPESFD
+36 EYAIKQMEEIPEVFD
-51 GEILVPYSPEVEK
+51 GQILVPFSPEVEK
-64 SGVNKEVMPDDYLFY
+64 SGVNKKVMPEDYLFY
-79 RLNYKIPKEFIKD
+79 RLKYEIPKDFIKD

-113 AIKHIGGFLPFSVDI
+113 AIKHIGGFLPFSIDI
-128 KPFLKDNKVEI
+128 KPFLKDNNVEI
-139 ILRVVDTTNASYH
+139 ILRVQDTTNSSYH

-157 SLNPGGIWYKPQS
+157 SLNPVGIWYKQQS

-181 SNGYIE
+181 KIGYIE
-187 SLKITPDIDKKLV
+187 KLKITPDIDNNSVNIRFTSSIKK
-200 KISFKSA
+200 
-207 NKSAKLHLNGKIYDV
+207 AKLLLKGKEISV
-222 EADKENVIEIDD
+222 EADKDNIIKIDNPN
-234 MKLWSP
+234 LWSP
-240 ENPYLYNFKI
+240 ENPHLYEFVISNE
-250 TNDVDEVE
+250 VDKVE
-258 SYFAMRKVSLVK
+258 SYFAMRKVSLIK
-270 NDKNQL
+270 NEKGKL

-283 PYFMKGVLD
+283 EYFMKGVLD

-308 YINDIKLIKSLGFNV
+308 YINDIMLVKNLGFNV
-323 SRKHIKIESLRWYYH
+323 SRKHIKIESMRWYYH

-366 FVRYKISDH
+366 FVRYKINDH
-375 RYNKFFRENEEGR
+375 RYKKFFRENEEGR
-388 KEAYQEFLDT
+388 KETYQEFLDT
-398 IDLLYNSPSIVL
+398 IDLLYNSPCIVL

-423 KEIYEKLKQ
+423 KEMYEKLKL

-510 QKEYE
+510 QKEYI
-515 RFIKEEIIPAKK
+515 RFINEEIIPAKK

-535 TQASDVE
+535 TQLSDVV

-549 SYDRKEIKVDID
+549 TYDRKEIKVDPD
-561 VIKKANDSID
+561 VIKEINNAI

>member
-1 MNSVGV
+1 
-7 LIKKTMKPLSEYPR
+7 MKQVPLSEYPR
-21 PQFKRDSYICLNGTW
+21 PQLKRDSYICLNGLW
-36 EYAIRKEETIPESFD
+36 EYAIRKEEGIPEVFD
-51 GEILVPYSPEVEK
+51 GTILVPYSPEVEK
-64 SGVNKEVMPDDYLFY
+64 SGVNKVVMPDDYLFY
-79 RLNYKIPKEFIKD
+79 RLNYEFPKDFIKD
-92 KVILHFGA
+92 KVILHFCA

-113 AIKHIGGFLPFSVDI
+113 ATKHIGGFLPFSVDI
-128 KPFLKDNKVEI
+128 KPFIKNNKVEI
-139 ILRVVDTTNASYH
+139 ILRVQDTTNTSFH

-187 SLKITPDIDKKLV
+187 KLKITPNIDDETV
-200 KISFKSA
+200 TIAFKSEE
-207 NKSAKLHLNGKIYDV
+207 KSAKLELNNKIYEI
-222 EADKENVIEIDD
+222 EANKDNVIHIDD
-234 MKLWSP
+234 VKLWSP
-240 ENPYLYNFKI
+240 ENPYLYEFKI
-250 TNDVDEVE
+250 SNKVDQIS
-258 SYFAMRKVSLVK
+258 SYFAMRKVSLIK
-270 NDKNQL
+270 NKDGMP
-276 VIALNNK
+276 VIALNNQK
-283 PYFMKGVLD
+283 YFMKGVLD

-308 YINDIKLIKSLGFNV
+308 YINDINLIKSLGFNV

-375 RYNKFFRENEEGR
+375 KYKKFFREDEEGR
-388 KEAYQEFLDT
+388 KEAYQEFIDT
-398 IDLLYNSPSIVL
+398 IDLLYNSPCIVL

-423 KEIYEKLKQ
+423 KEIYEKLKEI
-432 VDPTRLY
+432 DYTRLF

-447 QGSSDVKSMHIY
+447 QGSGDFKSMHIY

-469 KIKNRAFVCSECG
+469 KLKGRAFICSECG

-515 RFIKEEIIPAKK
+515 RFINEEIIQAKK

-535 TQASDVE
+535 TQLSDVE

-549 SYDRKEIKVDID
+549 SYDRKEIKVDVD
-561 VIKKANDSID
+561 LIKKINDAI

>member
-1 MNSVGV
+1 MSQQQ
-7 LIKKTMKPLSEYPR
+7 IPLSEYPR
-21 PQFKRDSYICLNGTW
+21 PQFKRDSYICLNGYW
-36 EYAIRKEETIPESFD
+36 DYAIRDIEAIPEEYD
-51 GEILVPYSPEVEK
+51 GKILVPYSPEVEK
-64 SGVNKEVMPDDYLFY
+64 SGVNKFVTPNDYLFY
-79 RLNYKIPKEFIKD
+79 RLNYKLPKEFIKD
-92 KVILHFGA
+92 IVILHFGA
-100 VDQIAEVFINGQF
+100 VDQIAEVFINGKY
-113 AIKHIGGFLPFSVDI
+113 ALKHIGGFLPFSLDV
-128 KPFLKDNKVEI
+128 KPFMSDENLEI
-139 ILRVVDTTNASYH
+139 VLRVQDTTDSSYH

-157 SLNPGGIWYKPQS
+157 KLKPEGIWYKPQS
-170 GIYMPVWMESV
+170 GIYMPVWIESV
-181 SNGYIE
+181 RVGFIE
-187 SLKITPDIDKKLV
+187 KLKIIPNIDSKTV
-200 KISFKSA
+200 QISFQSTKKA
-207 NKSAKLHLNGKIYDV
+207 AKLELNGLTYDV
-222 EADKENVIEIDD
+222 EAEKDNIIPIENPI
-234 MKLWSP
+234 LWSP

-250 TNDVDEVE
+250 YNDVDVVE
-258 SYFAMRKVSLVK
+258 SYFAMRKISLVK
-270 NDKNQL
+270 DDKNRL
-276 VIALNNK
+276 LIALNNQ

-308 YINDIKLIKSLGFNV
+308 YINDINLIKSLGFNV

-366 FVRYKISDH
+366 FVRYKINDH
-375 RYNKFFRENEEGR
+375 QYKKFFRDNEEGR
-388 KEAYQEFLDT
+388 NEAYQEFLDT
-398 IDLLYNSPSIVL
+398 IDLLYNSPCIVL

-423 KEIYEKLKQ
+423 KEMYEKLKTI
-432 VDPTRLY
+432 DPTRLY

-459 KWKVKVPSKR
+459 KWKVKVPSKH
-469 KIKNRAFVCSECG
+469 KIKDRAFVCSECG

-510 QKEYE
+510 QKEYV
-515 RFIKEEIIPAKK
+515 RFITKEIIPAKRA
-527 NGMSAFIY
+527 GMSAFIY
-535 TQASDVE
+535 TQLSDVE

-549 SYDRKEIKVDID
+549 TYDRKEIKVDID
-561 VIKKANDSID
+561 KIAEINKAI

>member
-1 MNSVGV
+1 MSQ
-7 LIKKTMKPLSEYPR
+7 KPLSEYPR
-21 PQFKRDSYICLNGTW
+21 PQLKRDSYICLNGYW
-36 EYAIRKEETIPESFD
+36 EYAIKETEDIPESFD
-51 GEILVPYSPEVEK
+51 GQILVPYSPEVEK
-64 SGVNKEVMPDDYLFY
+64 SGVNKTLMPNEYLFY
-79 RLNYKIPKEFIKD
+79 RLNYEIPEDFIRD
-92 KVILHFGA
+92 KTILHFGA
-100 VDQIAEVFINGQF
+100 VDQIAEVFINGKL
-113 AIKHIGGFLPFSVDI
+113 AIKHIGGFLPFSLDI

-139 ILRVVDTTNASYH
+139 VLRVIDTTNSSYH

-157 SLNPGGIWYKPQS
+157 ALNPGGIWYKPQS

-181 SNGYIE
+181 KEGYIE
-187 SLKITPDIDKKLV
+187 KLKITPDID
-200 KISFKSA
+200 
-207 NKSAKLHLNGKIYDV
+207 NKTVNIQFTSSINDAKLCLNNKEYDIKANQDNIIKI
-222 EADKENVIEIDD
+222 NNPI
-234 MKLWSP
+234 LWSP
-240 ENPYLYNFKI
+240 DNPYLYEFSVYNK
-250 TNDVDEVE
+250 VDKVD
-258 SYFAMRKVSLVK
+258 SYFAMRKVSLIK
-270 NDKNQL
+270 NEKGKL
-276 VIALNNK
+276 IIALNNK
-283 PYFMKGVLD
+283 ECFMKGVLD

-308 YINDIKLIKSLGFNV
+308 YINDIMLVKNLGFNV

-366 FVRYKISDH
+366 FVRYKINDH
-375 RYNKFFRENEEGR
+375 RYKKFFRENEEGR

-398 IDLLYNSPSIVL
+398 INLLYNSPCIVL

-423 KEIYEKLKQ
+423 KEIYEQLKQ

-510 QKEYE
+510 QKEYI
-515 RFIKEEIIPAKK
+515 RFINEEIIPAKK

-535 TQASDVE
+535 TQLSDVE
-542 EEMNGFV
+542 EEMNGFIT
-549 SYDRKEIKVDID
+549 YDRKEIKVDTNI
-561 VIKKANDSID
+561 IKQINDAI